1 MTSSK
6 STPPVYLG
14 TTAGFTLLENFII
27 ITILSAMASMLSVA
41 MAGWLDQRQV
51 NQTQTLI
58 YQALRVTQQ
67 AATKGQQRQQFS
79 LRQRNDRLEWAS
91 HPEAVT
97 PARVTE
103 WQYLPTGVKLAS
115 EDNTL
120 PLLKT
125 DNVYYVRFDFHGDVR
140 SSLGTLTLVG
150 GGSRLS
156 YRCVVVSTL
165 IGALR
170 QGEGHSKANSNQR
183 YCY

>member
-1 MTSSK
+1 MTSFK
-6 STPPVYLG
+6 STHSVYPG
-14 TTAGFTLLENFII
+14 STAGFTLLENFII
-27 ITILSAMASMLSVA
+27 MTIMAVVAMMASVV

-58 YQALRVTQQ
+58 YQAVRATQRD
-67 AATKGQQRQQFS
+67 ATKRQQRQQFS
-79 LRQRNDRLEWAS
+79 LRERNGRLEWANHAES
-91 HPEAVT
+91 II
-97 PARVTE
+97 PAQVSQWE
-103 WQYLPTGVKLAS
+103 VLPSGVKLAS

-120 PLLKT
+120 PLLKS

-140 SSLGTLTLVG
+140 SSLGTVTLVG
-150 GGSRLS
+150 SGSRLS

>member
-1 MTSSK
+1 MTPLKSISS
-6 STPPVYLG
+6 VYPG
-14 TTAGFTLLENFII
+14 STAGFTLLENFII
-27 ITILSAMASMLSVA
+27 MTLLALAATMLSGGMVA
-41 MAGWLDQRQV
+41 WLDQRQV
-51 NQTQTLI
+51 NQTQSLI
-58 YQALRVTQQ
+58 YQALRGTQRD
-67 AATKGQQRQQFS
+67 ASKRQQRQQFS
-79 LRQRNDRLEWAS
+79 LRERNGRLEWAN
-91 HPEAVT
+91 HPESVT
-97 PARVTE
+97 PVQVNQ
-103 WQYLPTGVKLAS
+103 WQYLPSGVRFAS

-140 SSLGTLTLVG
+140 SSLGTVTLVG
-150 GGSRLS
+150 SGSRLS